1 MLPPRLGYNSR
12 PRRIIN
18 FMSDS
23 PSYVT
28 FVGFFHIFLLS
39 KCIIPLKHLIK
50 YTEICEIMLKF
61 NLIVKLCSCCTYTA
75 TAQFGQS
82 ISPEEL
88 GILRP
93 LHTVR
98 NTHCAQTCSQGF
110 SNLLLQRVSFCPY
123 FILTPVAPALTSPG
137 ARRLQGLHGSLLKE
151 QLIYALNVSRVVKQH
166 KSTNEEPHTIFLP
179 AVCNQARKYP
189 SLPKNLQI
197 TLAYLSHQQQHDIG
211 NIFPRFI
218 SPC

>member
-12 PRRIIN
+12 PRWIIN
-18 FMSDS
+18 FTPDS

-50 YTEICEIMLKF
+50 YTEICETMLKF

-82 ISPEEL
+82 ISPEQL

-98 NTHCAQTCSQGF
+98 NTHSAQTCSQGF
-110 SNLLLQRVSFCPY
+110 SNPAFATCFLLSILYPHSCCSGTDLTWSKEAARPPWLFAERAIDLCPEC
-123 FILTPVAPALTSPG
+123 FPG
-137 ARRLQGLHGSLLKE
+137 CKTA
-151 QLIYALNVSRVVKQH
+151 
-166 KSTNEEPHTIFLP
+166 
-179 AVCNQARKYP
+179 
-189 SLPKNLQI
+189 
-197 TLAYLSHQQQHDIG
+197 
-211 NIFPRFI
+211 
-218 SPC
+218 